1 MISMKMNIRLHFH
14 KIFLAMALIIVL
26 VMPIFVFV
34 QVVQAQTECTPFI
47 YSEWS
52 ACSVDAKQTRTVS
65 SSGPETCTGGDP
77 VISQSCKRPPPK
89 ITSISPSA
97 INRNEFVEITGENF
111 GASKGSSRVFGPGN
125 REQKTFLDWSDTKI
139 KGTVSNFEDPRN
151 FYLMVERSHESE
163 TSPVTSNTFPLKILP
178 WGPPKITQV
187 GPSHIYG
194 SINPPDLEVSLLG
207 ENFGMPGSRSASFS
221 NPRVYDIEGLS
232 YRVVTSQHDRIVIVV
247 DSKNWNKTN
256 NATTLYVRV
265 KCLDED
271 CSGGVDGPDGKDY
284 VSNSFPIA
292 FANDALPFFACTSWT
307 YSDWGPCSVGGQQIR
322 TVINSSPQGCSAGN
336 PLTTQNCTYTP
347 PCTSS
352 DWLCSDW
359 GTCSIGG
366 VQTRTCNVRELGGKT
381 SPPACQGG
389 VAPPPTIQSCVYT
402 LPTCTVNSWSCGGWS
417 SCSSNGSQT
426 RTCNKTMGCAGG
438 VVAPVTTQS
447 CTPPHPECNTD
458 VWTCGAWGVCS
469 LSGIQSR
476 SCTKTF
482 DCPNAQTASP
492 ITDQYCEPPSRPT
505 PQTPPSGTD
514 EILNQDSIIKSSVKL
529 LCPVNAQMASQG
541 SGTVIDPSGII
552 LTNKHVIAGTLGCLV
567 GFINDFN
574 NEPYFGERQ
583 IADIS
588 KVSSNQDI
596 AILKIRNPQNRRLTS
611 IDITKGNSNLRL
623 GTKITIYGYP
633 AKFGTN
639 ITYTSGDFSGT
650 DGSYLKTTAIL
661 EYGNSGGGAY
671 LSNGMFIG
679 IPTSVRKGELNALGY
694 ILSINTINSWLG
706 NSSTAYGGTSNN
718 NYSRVSVLED
728 IDLNKLDSFK
738 LFIPDTDAKGDL
750 SDSAKNKA
758 IQNSQNIKE
767 QPQTN
772 QIQKESTIIEST
784 NTNPKINPKQN
795 NPAQLESKSVAEEG
809 NGPSIEI
816 LEQEISMVAG
826 AVQEIV
832 KVAERNGE
840 IGQQIRAIAQT
851 QTQNQEKLET
861 SKQKIES
868 RSGFAKFFIG
878 PNYGEIKNSQKLLE
892 QSKVQ
897 IEELDKLRTQLDD
910 QGDQLQI
917 IKQIQLLEQ
926 VNQQLETSLGKAQN
940 AFSLFGWIFRL
951 FAE

>member
-1 MISMKMNIRLHFH
+1 MMKKLT
-14 KIFLAMALIIVL
+14 FLTIIL
-26 VMPIFVFV
+26 LGIFVIPNTSLAKINSYEYNSWNEIITLHVDGFLP
-34 QVVQAQTECTPFI
+34 AGTI
-47 YSEWS
+47 
-52 ACSVDAKQTRTVS
+52 CSIR
-65 SSGPETCTGGDP
+65 PETSGVSFNNSSDLYNV
-77 VISQSCKRPPPK
+77 VI
-89 ITSISPSA
+89 
-97 INRNEFVEITGENF
+97 NDVHVFG
-111 GASKGSSRVFGPGN
+111 GASVGSKENSGWKVVGSC
-125 REQKTFLDWSDTKI
+125 SDT
-139 KGTVSNFEDPRN
+139 T
-151 FYLMVERSHESE
+151 
-163 TSPVTSNTFPLKILP
+163 
-178 WGPPKITQV
+178 IT
-187 GPSHIYG
+187 
-194 SINPPDLEVSLLG
+194 LWTTW
-207 ENFGMPGSRSASFS
+207 FS
-221 NPRVYDIEGLS
+221 NLTVRSVAQNNLNGPYF
-232 YRVVTSQHDRIVIVV
+232 VTVGNSTMSVV
-247 DSKNWNKTN
+247 DTVTVYTKDVWECGNW
-256 NATTLYVRV
+256 
-265 KCLDED
+265 
-271 CSGGVDGPDGKDY
+271 
-284 VSNSFPIA
+284 
-292 FANDALPFFACTSWT
+292 TS
-307 YSDWGPCSVGGQQIR
+307 
-322 TVINSSPQGCSAGN
+322 CSAGG
-336 PLTTQNCTYTP
+336 
-347 PCTSS
+347 S
-352 DWLCSDW
+352 
-359 GTCSIGG
+359 
-366 VQTRTCNVRELGGKT
+366 QTRTCNLVADSPSENIPSPATSQSCAPPCTTDSWSCADWNQCSTDGSQTRACNKT
-381 SPPACQGG
+381 NCQGG
-389 VAPPPTIQSCVYT
+389 VSSPVTSQSCAYVA
-402 LPTCTVNSWSCGGWS
+402 PVPSCISFNYSGWS
-417 SCSSNGSQT
+417 ECSSNGSQT
-426 RTCNKTMGCAGG
+426 RNVTSKYPYNCENGESPK
-438 VVAPVTTQS
+438 TTQS
-447 CTPPHPECNTD
+447 CTYTPSCTAD
-458 VWTCGAWGVCS
+458 IWTCGTWGTCS
-469 LSGIQSR
+469 LSGIQNR

-482 DCPNAQTASP
+482 DCPNVQTAP
-492 ITDQYCEPPSRPT
+492 PTTDQYCEAPSRPVQQV
-505 PQTPPSGTD
+505 PQEGSD
-514 EILNQDSIIKSSVKL
+514 VISNQDVIIRSTVKL
-529 LCPVNAQMASQG
+529 LCPVDAQKASQG
-541 SGTVIDPSGII
+541 SGTIIDSSGTI

-567 GFINDFN
+567 GFISDFN
-574 NEPYFGERQ
+574 DEPYFGERQ
-583 IADIS
+583 IADIT
-588 KVSSNQDI
+588 KVSPNQDI
-596 AILKIRNPQNRRLTS
+596 AILKIRNPQNKALLNV
-611 IDITKGNSNLRL
+611 DITKGNSNLRL
-623 GTKITIYGYP
+623 GVKITTYGFP
-633 AKFGTN
+633 AKFGTKV
-639 ITYTSGDFSGT
+639 TYTSGDFSGT